1 MAFIKLDQTSMN
13 VDFFFGDFRTLL
25 QTDSRVWEP
34 LAKVLWQCLG
44 LRVSGPYSQDEEKAY
59 DMDDDEIEEE
69 ESGPESDEEA

>member
-1 MAFIKLDQTSMN
+1 M
-13 VDFFFGDFRTLL
+13 
-25 QTDSRVWEP
+25 
-34 LAKVLWQCLG
+34 LWQCLG

>member
-1 MAFIKLDQTSMN
+1 MN

-25 QTDSRVWEP
+25 HNTAILTDSRVWEP

-69 ESGPESDEEA
+69 ESGPESDEES

>member
-1 MAFIKLDQTSMN
+1 MN
-13 VDFFFGDFRTLL
+13 VDFFFGDFSWTLL

>member
-1 MAFIKLDQTSMN
+1 MLTFFLVTSGL
-13 VDFFFGDFRTLL
+13 FFNQRLS

>member
-1 MAFIKLDQTSMN
+1 MLTFFLVTSGLHL
-13 VDFFFGDFRTLL
+13 GD
-25 QTDSRVWEP
+25 SGSGS